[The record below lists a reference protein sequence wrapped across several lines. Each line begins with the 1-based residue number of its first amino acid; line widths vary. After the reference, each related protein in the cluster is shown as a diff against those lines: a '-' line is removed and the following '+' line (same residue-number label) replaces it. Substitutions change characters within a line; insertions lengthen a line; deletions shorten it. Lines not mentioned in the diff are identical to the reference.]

1 LGFGLP
7 LLFLSL
13 LSGTFQRQLTTL
25 FARHGRIINLVGG
38 LLLIGIAIYDVYKN
52 WDLLRLFYA

>member
-1 LGFGLP
+1 
-7 LLFLSL
+7 
-13 LSGTFQRQLTTL
+13 LTTL